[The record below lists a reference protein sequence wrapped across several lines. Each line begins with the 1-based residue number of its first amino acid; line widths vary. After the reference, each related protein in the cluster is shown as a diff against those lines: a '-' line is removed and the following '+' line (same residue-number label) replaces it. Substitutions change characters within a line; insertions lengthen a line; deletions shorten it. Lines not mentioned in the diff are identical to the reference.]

1 MDRIDEFTEFARARQ
16 FSLLRTAYLLCG
28 NPNGAEDLVQE
39 ALTSLCRHWNRARKA
54 DSVDAYAHRTLVNAY
69 LTDRRKLGR
78 ERTTHIALAQ
88 AGELP
93 VDAVGPLRTADQAA
107 QADLRL
113 DLLSA
118 LEQLGRR
125 SRAVLVLRYWEDLS
139 VEGTAAALGCSAG
152 TVKSQCARALARL
165 RELLGEQIDAEFGA
179 ELDTRVRGRIAA
191 PVEENGAEGARR

>member
-16 FSLLRTAYLLCG
+16 HGLMRTAYLLCG
-28 NPNGAEDLVQE
+28 NPSGAEDLVQE
-39 ALTSLCRHWNRARKA
+39 ALTNLCRHWNRARKA
-54 DSVDAYAHRTLVNAY
+54 DSVDAYAHRTLINAY

-93 VDAVGPLRTADQAA
+93 IDEPGPQRRPDPAA

-125 SRAVLVLRYWEDLS
+125 SRAVLVLRYWEDLT

-152 TVKSQCARALARL
+152 TVKSQTARALARL
-165 RELLGEQIDAEFGA
+165 RELLGEQIDAELDTGFGA
-179 ELDTRVRGRIAA
+179 RGDRVAEA
-191 PVEENGAEGARR
+191 VDENGPEGARR